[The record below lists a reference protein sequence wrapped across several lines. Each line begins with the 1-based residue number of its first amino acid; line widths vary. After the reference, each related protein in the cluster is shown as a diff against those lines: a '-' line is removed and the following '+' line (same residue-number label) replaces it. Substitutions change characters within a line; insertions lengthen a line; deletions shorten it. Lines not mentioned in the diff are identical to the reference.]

1 MADRGSPVG
10 SQRAIKAAAT
20 IADMSFVSL
29 VRGASRASAQSAGS
43 APTRRLS
50 PIAERLTRRLW
61 MSDRGLAE
69 LRWAAVTL
77 ATMALLGLVAGLLH
91 ASGDFGRVRLVAT
104 PAAILLAGA
113 AWGPYGSRL
122 AQAPGGRRWLGPA
135 VVAIAVVGG
144 GPADIA
150 EP

>member
-20 IADMSFVSL
+20 IADMSLASL
-29 VRGASRASAQSAGS
+29 VMGARRASGQSAGS
-43 APTRRLS
+43 ATIRRLS

-91 ASGDFGRVRLVAT
+91 ASGDFGRVRMAASPEALMVTLSAGDPCAIPHSRSNELPQRRDT
-104 PAAILLAGA
+104 PRA
-113 AWGPYGSRL
+113 SR
-122 AQAPGGRRWLGPA
+122 
-135 VVAIAVVGG
+135 
-144 GPADIA
+144 
-150 EP
+150 